1 MRRSTGIFRYRSSL
15 LWSCRSSHQVAPAS
29 ASVAIVSRASAGSA
43 GLAPPR
49 TISNGASARSS
60 RCSDVG
66 DQVTNLVDGW
76 DVPVPGTCEQGN
88 GAVPACRA
96 AHGPAM
102 WPESTDPDRRS
113 RPLHRRGKQF
123 DIPDVVVAPIV
134 VHPLARPVASQQ
146 FQAFV
151 EALGQHDRVGRVPEA
166 AELVLDRPARPAQ
179 KITLPPLRESKVATW
194 RASCSGLRRAIGV
207 TIVPSLRREVASAA
221 AVRSIHGSPNG

>member
-1 MRRSTGIFRYRSSL
+1 MLRPGRRPRSAEDDLERGLGPL
-15 LWSCRSSHQVAPAS
+15 LAV
-29 ASVAIVSRASAGSA
+29 
-43 GLAPPR
+43 L
-49 TISNGASARSS
+49 
-60 RCSDVG
+60 SDVG

-113 RPLHRRGKQF
+113 WPLHRRGKQF

-166 AELVLDRPARPAQ
+166 AELVLDRPAEARAEDHPA
-179 KITLPPLRESKVATW
+179 TAEPLEGATW

-207 TIVPSLRREVASAA
+207 TIVPSLRWEVASAA